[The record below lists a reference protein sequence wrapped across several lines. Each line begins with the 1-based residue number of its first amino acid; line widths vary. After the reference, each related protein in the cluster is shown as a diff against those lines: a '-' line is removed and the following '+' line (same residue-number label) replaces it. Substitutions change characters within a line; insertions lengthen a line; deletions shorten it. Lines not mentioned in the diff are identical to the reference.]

1 MPLTWKIIY
10 KKFLA
15 YIAFFSLFFLFLTIF
30 FKLSRLTKYFLS
42 GIDIK
47 ELLLLLGV
55 FLYRCF
61 PFALTITS
69 FISAYLC
76 VSHLSKNREI
86 FAFSALG
93 LSPKMLFTPMI
104 ILSLFLSLANVGIGF
119 ILGPYIDSSL
129 KSLLE
134 EKKENTSLLDSF
146 SRRFNRKDVFVH
158 LKKTEASMQ
167 GTDFLFIR
175 AGKELSWIV
184 CDLVEEDKE
193 GLIFHNAAI
202 FHTKHEEDD
211 FNTIGVS
218 QDTKTVVPKS
228 TIFSLFPGSILRL
241 GSFGPTEGMVYPLLI
256 YLFHPVIFTIFGIV
270 LSLSIFPILSTLA
283 FLLVCILFTI
293 STLSLSVNIS
303 LLSLITLIMTPPF
316 YLLAMHR
323 FNQRSI

>member
-1 MPLTWKIIY
+1 MPLTWKIVY

-42 GIDIK
+42 GIDLK

-61 PFALTITS
+61 PFALSITS

-86 FAFSALG
+86 FAFSTLG
-93 LSPKMLFTPMI
+93 LCPVNLFTPMI
-104 ILSLFLSLANVGIGF
+104 ILSVFLSLVNVSIGF
-119 ILGPYIDSSL
+119 ILGPYIDTSL

-134 EKKENTSLLDSF
+134 EKKENTSLLSSF

-158 LKKTEASMQ
+158 LKKDKESAQ

-193 GLIFHNAAI
+193 GLIFHNAAF
-202 FHTKHEEDD
+202 FHTKNEGDD

-228 TIFSLFPGSILRL
+228 TIFSLFPGSIVRL
-241 GSFGPTEGMVYPLLI
+241 GSTGPVKGMVYPLLI
-256 YLFHPVIFTIFGIV
+256 YLLHPLIFTIFGILLALFV
-270 LSLSIFPILSTLA
+270 FPILSTLF
-283 FLLVCILFTI
+283 FLLVCTLFTI
-293 STLSLSVNIS
+293 STLSLSVSIS

-323 FNQRSI
+323 FNRRNL